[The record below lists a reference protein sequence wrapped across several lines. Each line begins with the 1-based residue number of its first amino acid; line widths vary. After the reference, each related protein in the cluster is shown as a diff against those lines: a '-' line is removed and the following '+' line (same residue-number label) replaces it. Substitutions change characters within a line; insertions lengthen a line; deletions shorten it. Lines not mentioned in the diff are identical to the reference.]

1 MRKLS
6 VKFQCI
12 LASGRESDARKKS
25 PWLIVV
31 QMNTLYGHCDAA
43 SEKKYV
49 PTSIFDSSPT
59 LCWLRHLPSHKGT
72 APGNDTS
79 ENQAFFLL
87 C

>member
-25 PWLIVV
+25 LWLIVV

-43 SEKKYV
+43 FEK
-49 PTSIFDSSPT
+49 SIFPLLFLTHPLPCVGSGIYPVT
-59 LCWLRHLPSHKGT
+59 KELHQEMIQVKTKLFFPLC
-72 APGNDTS
+72 
-79 ENQAFFLL
+79 
-87 C
+87 